1 MEDEARDKKVEKYPH
16 VNIYEPPEHIDLL
29 EGIKSCSIYAAGQK
43 LFKSHF
49 HMSLGVVLSMK
60 EDLIIQIDLPM
71 KVLKAIDRIETC
83 EVEREYYPE
92 LNQPEGRKF
101 RLFKLEGKNYGLSE
115 SFQAFKV
122 KSDKNLKTFG
132 LFIEYLPLDIF
143 IKTEIKA
150 KIKCLTMKYEELQK
164 TEVKSKILDLFKEES
179 WNLHEILTDIIERM
193 EQTM

>member
-92 LNQPEGRKF
+92 LNQPGGRKF

-122 KSDKNLKTFG
+122 KSDKNLRIFG
-132 LFIEYLPLDIF
+132 LFIEYLPLDI
-143 IKTEIKA
+143 KTEIKA
-150 KIKCLTMKYEELQK
+150 KIKCLIMKYEELQK
-164 TEVKSKILDLFKEES
+164 IEVKSKILDLFKEES

>member
-1 MEDEARDKKVEKYPH
+1 MEDEAGDKKVEKYPH

-83 EVEREYYPE
+83 EVERKGCNIRY
-92 LNQPEGRKF
+92 
-101 RLFKLEGKNYGLSE
+101 
-115 SFQAFKV
+115 
-122 KSDKNLKTFG
+122 
-132 LFIEYLPLDIF
+132 
-143 IKTEIKA
+143 
-150 KIKCLTMKYEELQK
+150 C
-164 TEVKSKILDLFKEES
+164 
-179 WNLHEILTDIIERM
+179 
-193 EQTM
+193 